1 MKTKLEREREVTE
14 QMNQL
19 NSDLVRLEDRILL
32 YSAIDIEVV
41 KELTKEKTEK
51 EMRFL
56 ELLMESDEL
65 AKVS

>member
-1 MKTKLEREREVTE
+1 MKTKLEVTE

-19 NSDLVRLEDRILL
+19 NTELVHLEDMILV
-32 YSAIDIEVV
+32 YSAIDNEVV

-56 ELLMESDEL
+56 ELLMESDTL
-65 AKVS
+65 AKVA

>member
-1 MKTKLEREREVTE
+1 MKTKLEVTE
-14 QMNQL
+14 EMNQL
-19 NSDLVRLEDRILL
+19 NSDIVRLEDRILL
-32 YSAIDIEVV
+32 YSAIDSEIV
-41 KELTKEKTEK
+41 KELTKKKTEK

>member
-1 MKTKLEREREVTE
+1 MKTKLERKLEVTE

-32 YSAIDIEVV
+32 YSAIDNEVV

-56 ELLMESDEL
+56 ELLMESDSL
-65 AKVS
+65 SKVA

>member
-1 MKTKLEREREVTE
+1 MKTKLERKLEVTE

-19 NSDLVRLEDRILL
+19 KSDLVRLEDRILL
-32 YSAIDIEVV
+32 YSAIDSEVV

-65 AKVS
+65 AKVA

>member
-1 MKTKLEREREVTE
+1 MKTKLERKLEVTE
-14 QMNQL
+14 EMNQL

-32 YSAIDIEVV
+32 YSAIDSEVV

-56 ELLMESDEL
+56 ELLMESDSL
-65 AKVS
+65 ARVA

>member
-32 YSAIDIEVV
+32 YSAIDSVVV
-41 KELTKEKTEK
+41 KELTKKKTEK

>member
-32 YSAIDIEVV
+32 YSAIDSEVV

-56 ELLMESDEL
+56 DLLMESDSL
-65 AKVS
+65 SKVA

>member
-1 MKTKLEREREVTE
+1 MKTKLERKLEVTE
-14 QMNQL
+14 EMNQL

-32 YSAIDIEVV
+32 YSAIDSEVV

-56 ELLMESDEL
+56 ELLMESDNL
-65 AKVS
+65 AKVA

>member
-32 YSAIDIEVV
+32 YSAIDNEVV

-56 ELLMESDEL
+56 DLLMESDSL
-65 AKVS
+65 SKVA